1 MLEVN
6 KIYCGDCVEV
16 LKTFPSESISCCIT
30 SPPYYGLRDY
40 GVDGQ
45 IGLEETPEEY
55 IERLVGVFQEARRVL
70 KNDGTLWLN
79 VGDSY
84 FSNIKGTGENG
95 KSSGLNCKRNSD
107 GTFHIDSHAS
117 AGHFGKKTIRKGTL
131 DIKPKDLIGIPWM
144 VAFALRADG
153 WYLRQEIIWS
163 KPNAMPESVKD
174 RCTRSHEHIFMLS
187 KSRKYYYDSDAIK
200 EDAVTAD
207 RTSPRGSK
215 GTQTLSAGRR
225 KQDGINKRQYTGFN
239 DRYAESAAPL
249 KRNKRDVWTISTK
262 SFKGAHFATFP
273 CGLVEP
279 CLLAGCP
286 KDGIAL
292 DPFFGSGTVGVVAL
306 NNGRNYIGID
316 LNSSY
321 CKMAQ
326 ERLDEVRSQVRLTDI
341 VGGG

>member
-16 LKTFPSESISCCIT
+16 LKTFPSESVNCCVT
-30 SPPYYGLRDY
+30 SPPYFNLRDY

-45 IGLEETPEEY
+45 LGAEKTPEGY
-55 IERLVGVFQEARRVL
+55 VQNLVEVLREVKRVL
-70 KNDGTLWLN
+70 KKDGTLWLN
-79 VGDSY
+79 LGDSY
-84 FSNIKGTGENG
+84 AGSGKGRNADGKVNDSCAKNTQGSNRGSCDDTIKATTSN
-95 KSSGLNCKRNSD
+95 R
-107 GTFHIDSHAS
+107 
-117 AGHFGKKTIRKGTL
+117 
-131 DIKPKDLIGIPWM
+131 KPKDLIGIPWM

-187 KSRKYYYDSDAIK
+187 KSRTYYYDNGAIK
-200 EDAVTAD
+200 EPAVTAD
-207 RTSPRGSK
+207 RNSPRGSK
-215 GTQTLSAGRR
+215 GTQTLNAGRR

-239 DRYAESAAPL
+239 DRYAESDTIL
-249 KRNKRDVWTISTK
+249 RRNKRDVWTVSTK
-262 SFKGAHFATFP
+262 PFKGAHFATFP
-273 CGLVEP
+273 CDLIEP
-279 CLLAGCP
+279 CILSGCP
-286 KDGIAL
+286 KGGVTL

-306 NNGRNYIGID
+306 INGRNYIGID

-326 ERLDEVRSQVRLTDI
+326 ERLDEVRSQIRLADI
-341 VGGG
+341 IGGA